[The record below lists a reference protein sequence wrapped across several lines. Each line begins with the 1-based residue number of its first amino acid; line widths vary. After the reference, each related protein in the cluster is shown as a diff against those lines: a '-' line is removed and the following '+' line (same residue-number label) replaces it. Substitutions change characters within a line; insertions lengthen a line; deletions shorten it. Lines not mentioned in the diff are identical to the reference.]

1 MKFYRNNDIDIDGL
15 MEYIKAPYFPT
26 GGTIYG
32 YEGVKNAFLEGKG
45 RIVMR
50 AKAMIEEIRENRILK
65 PKNVQNLLVI
75 SLKEITWFG
84 QIARKYANIT
94 INPPT

>member
-1 MKFYRNNDIDIDGL
+1 MNTLYMVIIGMTLPDQFGARW
-15 MEYIKAPYFPT
+15 
-26 GGTIYG
+26 
-32 YEGVKNAFLEGKG
+32 
-45 RIVMR
+45 
-50 AKAMIEEIRENRILK
+50 EEIRENRILK